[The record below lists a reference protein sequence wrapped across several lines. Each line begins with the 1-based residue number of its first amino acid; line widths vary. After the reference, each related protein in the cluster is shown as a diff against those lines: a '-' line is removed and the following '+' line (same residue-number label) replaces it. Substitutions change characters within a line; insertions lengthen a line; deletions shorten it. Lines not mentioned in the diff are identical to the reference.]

1 VTSSS
6 SSPLSGSS
14 RPRGSSLVCSWGAGW
29 VRGTNGEPLPSTL
42 RRHLGPGRLA
52 ASIHAKTEATPLTEA
67 LAALEALT
75 FDESLAELERTVA
88 ELEAGGLPLE
98 QTIARYERGVA
109 LEQRCEQLLADAELR
124 VRRLVEGARGALAVA
139 ELRLDGEAGETPADA
154 VPGAAE

>member
-1 VTSSS
+1 
-6 SSPLSGSS
+6 
-14 RPRGSSLVCSWGAGW
+14 
-29 VRGTNGEPLPSTL
+29 
-42 RRHLGPGRLA
+42 
-52 ASIHAKTEATPLTEA
+52 LTEA